1 MLTSMVFGLLTF
13 FPRTSG
19 RIKLVQPEYCKA
31 KVSEREISRL
41 LRSKVMVTLQFY
53 KPKRFKFYYL

>member
-13 FPRTSG
+13 FPRATG

-41 LRSKVMVTLQFY
+41 
-53 KPKRFKFYYL
+53 